1 MSSKSKIY
9 EVYICKHEDVV
20 VYVGSGKMGRHKHC
34 VSGVSH
40 CYGLNK
46 LHFTESEKVHVDVIA
61 LFQDKKESLDY
72 EKSLIML
79 HKPIFNTIFNKDVM
93 NDLVNRSKGLRNR
106 FINLAVDEDVSDINL
121 EKFKNLLSEFF
132 NFYSFSDVESGNI
145 TIYTGTFYKKMGMIH
160 MAQLTRFLREGN
172 DFYRDKHFCVVFY
185 KVSKILLGYDIIN
198 SLCKTQKLN

>member
-1 MSSKSKIY
+1 MSRLY
-9 EVYICKHEDVV
+9 EVYMCYYKEDI

-34 VSGVSH
+34 VSGMSH

-46 LHFTESEKVHVDVIA
+46 LHFTEPEKVRVDVVA

-72 EKSLIML
+72 EKHLIIS
-79 HKPIFNTIFNKDVM
+79 HKPVFNTVFNKDIR
-93 NDLVNRSKGLRNR
+93 NDLAKRSKGLRNR
-106 FINLAVDEDVSDINL
+106 FINLAIEDGVSDINL

-132 NFYSFSDVESGNI
+132 NFYSFSDVESGNV
-145 TIYTGTFYKKMGMIH
+145 TIYTGTFYKKAGMVH

-172 DFYRDKHFCVVFY
+172 EFYRDKHFCVVFY

>member
-1 MSSKSKIY
+1 MKEVY
-9 EVYICKHEDVV
+9 EVYLCYYKEDI
-20 VYVGSGKMGRHKHC
+20 VYVGSGKMGRNRHC
-34 VSGVSH
+34 VSGISH

-46 LHFTESEKVHVDVIA
+46 LHFTEPEHVSVDVIA

-79 HKPIFNTIFNKDVM
+79 HKPIFNTVFNKDVR
-93 NDLVNRSKGLRNR
+93 NDLAKRSKGLRNR
-106 FINLAVDEDVSDINL
+106 FINLAIDEGVSDINL

-132 NFYSFSDVESGNI
+132 NFYSFSDVEIGNI
-145 TIYTGTFYKKMGMIH
+145 TIYTGTFYKKVGMIY

-172 DFYRDKHFCVVFY
+172 EFYRDKHFCVVFY

-198 SLCKTQKLN
+198 SLCKTQKIK